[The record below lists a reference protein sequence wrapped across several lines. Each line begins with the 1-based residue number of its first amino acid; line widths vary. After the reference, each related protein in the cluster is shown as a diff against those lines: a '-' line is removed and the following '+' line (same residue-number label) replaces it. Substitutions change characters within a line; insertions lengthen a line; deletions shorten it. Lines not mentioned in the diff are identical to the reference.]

1 MKTIY
6 FDEHEGREREAF
18 TDEKRMRMRSKR
30 STSHENGV
38 IISIYV
44 ETLIIRTRDKND
56 PIKRINSKTKPNSL
70 IFSKPPRTTALRS
83 CGYDRRAQL
92 LTYAQELRHAN
103 NSKLHQEGPI
113 KKSFMPRTKVLNP
126 NSFFMFWT
134 CLVLSM

>member
-1 MKTIY
+1 
-6 FDEHEGREREAF
+6 
-18 TDEKRMRMRSKR
+18 MRMRSKR

-92 LTYAQELRHAN
+92 LAYAQELRHAN

-113 KKSFMPRTKVLNP
+113 KKSFTPRKAKMVTVVVI
-126 NSFFMFWT
+126 S
-134 CLVLSM
+134 SMVSSSKEAVEIRTYSNR

>member
-1 MKTIY
+1 
-6 FDEHEGREREAF
+6 
-18 TDEKRMRMRSKR
+18 MRSKR

-44 ETLIIRTRDKND
+44 ETPIIRTRNKND

-83 CGYDRRAQL
+83 CGYDRKAQL
-92 LTYAQELRHAN
+92 LAYAQELRHTN

-113 KKSFMPRTKVLNP
+113 KKSFMPRRKRRLKILLKEL
-126 NSFFMFWT
+126 SSCT
-134 CLVLSM
+134 CQGNKAYDDLD